1 MLYYNHNYILDR
13 YSFFI
18 RNRNRKFVS
27 SLVAFF
33 LLFQR
38 YKSLIYFDINVL
50 VVIVNSMYLSE
61 NTEFINIDIN
71 RHILI
76 DIGK

>member
-1 MLYYNHNYILDR
+1 MLYYNHNHILDR

-18 RNRNRKFVS
+18 RNRDRKFVS

-71 RHILI
+71 RYILI